1 MGKTDEKVVAMTPD
15 TERALAVIR
24 PIADELGIRVEADMK
39 FLYCNGQAI
48 GIACNSTWATVLEF
62 IGYAFLKVWAKEK
75 GEPVTGELR
84 ERIVRYWFSREQME
98 MIRKARGVE

>member
-1 MGKTDEKVVAMTPD
+1 MGKDHEEMGTMTPD
-15 TERALAVIR
+15 TERALAAIR
-24 PIADELGIRVEADMK
+24 PIADELGIRVGADMK

-62 IGYAFLKVWAKEK
+62 VGYAFLKVWAKEK